1 MDKLSFSEL
10 QGVLLVLERGREI
23 WVKLAKWL
31 SSSNVCLH
39 NLAVLFLMWKLNPN
53 WFPDAS
59 THSEWLGFWH
69 CDFGMFKLYLGC
81 IWICYE
87 NKVLHKKVVCRTQ
100 HRPHKRECL
109 LAVFIF
115 LKMQEQLQ
123 QLLCVHLMLLRPAYR
138 CIGCQSR
145 PLLVQKV
152 TSLSC
157 DKIVAFGVLFL
168 SLWSL

>member
-69 CDFGMFKLYLGC
+69 CDFRMFKSIWDASQFVMKKKSYTRRWYAGHNIGLTKGSAYLQC
-81 IWICYE
+81 
-87 NKVLHKKVVCRTQ
+87 
-100 HRPHKRECL
+100 
-109 LAVFIF
+109 FIF
-115 LKMQEQLQ
+115 FIMQEQLR